1 MTVKNTESL
10 TNSSN
15 ETRSV
20 FYCPES
26 PEYIWDLSNT
36 TSFKIIVAI
45 TATACPVTILL
56 NLLVIIVV
64 KTRGELK
71 QISNIL
77 LSGVAMTDLL
87 VGAISLPL
95 SIALDALVINK
106 VLVVDIICTLDFISV
121 SVLHIGCWASFFHLI
136 LIAWERYVAK
146 AKCMEYKAVVTRGR
160 VNKYKRVAWML
171 ALLIVVPLVII
182 GAAGVPY
189 ELIVVVDVILIIFWF
204 VCLSLIAYFYVKVY
218 LTVRTWNRTRLRP
231 ANVRVK
237 GKLESKFAYTTFW
250 LAVFFAVSGLPSL
263 VVYIFRGVLPIF
275 RQVFTIRWVETIF
288 QLNSLFNPLLYW
300 YKNRRL
306 RKATLEL
313 LRCRNRTPGR
323 TFRFIR
329 QRRCSVAS
337 LDVQKL
343 QREQRGSRLLLSS
356 KYLGSEMCLDTFRQS
371 RSEAVMERPAPSRV
385 ASDEIFT
392 QQGNQVIV
400 TAQIENAPGSKSI
413 QRKTELP
420 KNTMELGRS
429 RRHIRGKTVRSVSL
443 SENSSISLTKSHNV
457 THTTIQRSKSRNFLE
472 PKALHVEELTNEDG
486 LPCNCYEET
495 KL

>member
-1 MTVKNTESL
+1 MTVKNTESI

-26 PEYIWDLSNT
+26 PEYIWDLNNT

-106 VLVVDIICTLDFISV
+106 VLVVDIVCTLDFISV

-136 LIAWERYVAK
+136 LIAWERYVAI
-146 AKCMEYKAVVTRGR
+146 AKCMKYKAVVTRGR

-237 GKLESKFAYTTFW
+237 GKPESKFAYTTFW

-275 RQVFTIRWVETIF
+275 RQVSTIRWVETIF
-288 QLNSLFNPLLYW
+288 QLNSFFNPLLYW

-313 LRCRNRTPGR
+313 LRCRNRTPCC
-323 TFRFIR
+323 TARFIR
-329 QRRCSVAS
+329 QRHNSVAS
-337 LDVQKL
+337 LDVKTL
-343 QREQRGSRLLLSS
+343 QREQRGSRLLRS
-356 KYLGSEMCLDTFRQS
+356 KYLGAEMCLDTFQQS

-392 QQGNQVIV
+392 QQGNQLIV

-457 THTTIQRSKSRNFLE
+457 THTTIQRSKSRNVLE
-472 PKALHVEELTNEDG
+472 PQALHVEELTNEDG